1 MNAASLMAFVSL
13 SSAVAVMATAEADN
27 LVSYGMTLEQYNDV
41 RLSEAKAD
49 FGGVPTTDE
58 LWNEALLFEYDLA
71 TSYAQDKALTSLGY
85 HPYVICNYTP
95 DKAGVE
101 RAAMVNEAFQNTP
114 GVDTSHFFFEG
125 INELNQEDRSC
136 GVVRAYND
144 TIPKVY
150 AANPDAA
157 TWMKTNPLHAAMK
170 MVDYTVDVIQK
181 RMNGDTNVG
190 MISTGTSNE
199 DGYVTT
205 SVLEFSNVLCTGV
218 RDFNGTT
225 VSPDEISQAS
235 KDFVMDLPSVQDA
248 SFYYHKVNEGGTLG
262 VDYTE
267 RMDLFSGA
275 IAFVEGLTDTT
286 TGRNPCLD
294 KVINE
299 TMTFKVMPYIG
310 EGGTGVLDVY
320 SKFSEAEGYAI
331 AEANN
336 MTKGGVDKCIWYTLY
351 AIALNPMICSVEPK
365 SRPQT
370 LCPDGITSD
379 LSKCP
384 SPAPSPTNQPSS
396 GCTIGVLWIHGV
408 MLSLSVAVFSYCIFV

>member
-1 MNAASLMAFVSL
+1 MNGASLVAFVSL
-13 SSAVAVMATAEADN
+13 SSVVAAVEADN
-27 LVSYGMTLEQYNDV
+27 LVSFGMTLEQYNDV

-49 FGGVPTTDE
+49 FGGAPTTDE
-58 LWNEALLFEYDLA
+58 LWSEALLFEYDLA
-71 TSYAQDKALTSLGY
+71 TSYARDKALTSLGY

-95 DKAGVE
+95 DKTGVE

-144 TIPKVY
+144 TISKVY
-150 AANPDAA
+150 AANPDAGS
-157 TWMKTNPLHAAMK
+157 WMKTNPLHAAMK
-170 MVDYTVDVIQK
+170 MVDYAVEVIQK
-181 RMNGDTNVG
+181 RMDGDTNVG
-190 MISTGTSNE
+190 MISIGTSNE

-205 SVLEFSNVLCTGV
+205 SVLELSNVLCTGV

-225 VSPDEISQAS
+225 VAADEISQAA

-248 SFYYHKVNEGGTLG
+248 SFYYHKVNDEGGTLG
-262 VDYTE
+262 VHYTE
-267 RMDLFSGA
+267 RMDMFSEA
-275 IAFVEGLTDTT
+275 ISFVEGLTDATS
-286 TGRNPCLD
+286 GRNACLD

-336 MTKGGVDKCIWYTLY
+336 MTKGDVDMCIWYTLY
-351 AIALNPMICSVEPK
+351 AVALNPMICSVEPK

-384 SPAPSPTNQPSS
+384 SPAPAPTDQPSS
-396 GCTIGVLWIHGV
+396 GSNIWMHGVL
-408 MLSLSVAVFSYCIFV
+408 LSLSVAVFSYCIVV

>member
-1 MNAASLMAFVSL
+1 MNAASLVAFVSL
-13 SSAVAVMATAEADN
+13 SSAVAVVATDSDN

-58 LWNEALLFEYDLA
+58 LWSEALLFEYDLA
-71 TSYAQDKALTSLGY
+71 TSYAQDKALPSLGY

-95 DKAGVE
+95 DKTGVE
-101 RAAMVNEAFQNTP
+101 RAAMVNEAFKNTP

-150 AANPDAA
+150 AANADAGS
-157 TWMKTNPLHAAMK
+157 WMKTNPLHAAMK
-170 MVDYTVDVIQK
+170 MVDYTVEVLEK
-181 RMNGDTNVG
+181 RMAGDTDVG
-190 MISTGTSNE
+190 MISIGTSNE

-205 SVLEFSNVLCTGV
+205 SVLELSNVLCTGV

-225 VSPDEISQAS
+225 VSSHDISQAS

-248 SFYYHKVNEGGTLG
+248 SFYYHKVNDEGGTLG

-267 RMDLFSGA
+267 RMELFSEA
-275 IAFVEGLTDTT
+275 ISFVEGLTDAT

-299 TMTFKVMPYIG
+299 TMTFKVMPYVA

-336 MTKGGVDKCIWYTLY
+336 MTKGDVDMCIWYTLY

-365 SRPQT
+365 SRPKT

-384 SPAPSPTNQPSS
+384 PPAPAPTNQPSS
-396 GCTIGVLWIHGV
+396 GSNIGELRMHGVL
-408 MLSLSVAVFSYCIFV
+408 LSLSVAVFSYCIFV

>member
-1 MNAASLMAFVSL
+1 MNGATLAAFVSL
-13 SSAVAVMATAEADN
+13 SSAVAVIAEADN

-49 FGGVPTTDE
+49 FGGVDTTDE
-58 LWNEALLFEYDLA
+58 LWSEAILFEYGLA

-95 DKAGVE
+95 DKTGVE

-114 GVDTSHFFFEG
+114 DVDSSHFFFEG

-150 AANPDAA
+150 AANPDAGS
-157 TWMKTNPLHAAMK
+157 WMKTNPLHAAMK
-170 MVDYTVDVIQK
+170 MVDYTVEVIQK
-181 RMNGDTNVG
+181 RMDGDTNVG
-190 MISTGTSNE
+190 MISIGTGNDE
-199 DGYVTT
+199 DGYIKT
-205 SVLEFSNVLCTGV
+205 SVLELSNVLCTGV

-225 VSPDEISQAS
+225 VSSDDISQAS
-235 KDFVMDLPSVQDA
+235 KDFVMNLPSVQDA
-248 SFYYHKVNEGGTLG
+248 SFYYHKVNDEGGTLG
-262 VDYTE
+262 VDYTG

-275 IAFVEGLTDTT
+275 ISFVEGLTDATN
-286 TGRNPCLD
+286 GRNPCLD

-299 TMTFKVMPYIG
+299 TMTFNVMPSVG

-320 SKFSEAEGYAI
+320 SKFSETEGYAI

-336 MTKGGVDKCIWYTLY
+336 MTKEDVDMCIWYTLY

-384 SPAPSPTNQPSS
+384 PPAPAPTNQPSS
-396 GCTIGVLWIHGV
+396 GSNIGMQRV
-408 MLSLSVAVFSYCIFV
+408 MLSWSVAVFSYCIFV